1 MKLALCNLSNSSA
14 RRVQKTNKNNQNLGI
29 TFLPIGC
36 HLITFDVQEKKKKKL
51 CEANDV
57 FCLFLSS
64 CHTRRLASSGASSAS
79 LQEFTLLAAARR
91 SAAAAAAVAAAGV
104 GGGGSGGSH
113 PMSMGVGMPSSGVGP
128 GELHPAYRLNPY
140 TIEHLYSSLHS
151 SPTASLRGLSPLDP
165 RGNKNLALFFFFFSV
180 TPRLSFN

>member
-1 MKLALCNLSNSSA
+1 M
-14 RRVQKTNKNNQNLGI
+14 
-29 TFLPIGC
+29 F
-36 HLITFDVQEKKKKKL
+36 KKKKKKKSL

-57 FCLFLSS
+57 FCLFLS
-64 CHTRRLASSGASSAS
+64 CHARRLASSGASSAS

-165 RGNKNLALFFFFFSV
+165 RGNKNLAFFFLLFLIYYTEGFVQLVSYFWRSLFFLSLYNSPDTFFTFPLAVVASG
-180 TPRLSFN
+180 SISH